1 MLSNNQYRQL
11 IVKSYYRM
19 FSTDMAYAPIAM
31 DIRLLDELMI
41 PDGYME
47 GESFQPDLFDSI
59 QDQAVRR
66 IGRFL
71 KESVPIRKKLKEANH
86 FMDEEID
93 EFGDPPMP
101 VFDGEA
107 DRHTL
112 LGVLLVYT
120 FQDVSELADL
130 INDICELNGDPPIKE
145 YANAEFYDDENVRII
160 SLFYKTVLEMFE
172 EFKEEVLK
180 EDEKRR
186 GKK

>member
-1 MLSNNQYRQL
+1 
-11 IVKSYYRM
+11 
-19 FSTDMAYAPIAM
+19 M
-31 DIRLLDELMI
+31 DICLLDELKI
-41 PDGYME
+41 LDGYME

-71 KESVPIRKKLKEANH
+71 KESVPIREKLKEANH

-112 LGVLLVYT
+112 LCVLLVYT
-120 FQDVSELADL
+120 FQDQRTA
-130 INDICELNGDPPIKE
+130 
-145 YANAEFYDDENVRII
+145 
-160 SLFYKTVLEMFE
+160 
-172 EFKEEVLK
+172 
-180 EDEKRR
+180 
-186 GKK
+186 